1 MGAGGGM
8 VTAQIPVTPEDNSL
22 VCRLNAHTPTP
33 DQMHTAAGVYE
44 CVHEHHW
51 MSDSSKDVCGK
62 TGLSLRYCRVCR
74 TKDFFLND
82 VHKSGDRVLT
92 IWD

>member
-33 DQMHTAAGVYE
+33 DQMHTAAVVYE

-51 MSDSSKDVCGK
+51 MSDNSKDVCGK
-62 TGLSLRYCRVCR
+62 TGLSLR
-74 TKDFFLND
+74 
-82 VHKSGDRVLT
+82 
-92 IWD
+92 